1 MGFAG
6 SARTAS
12 TVLRSRK
19 LEHPNTGRY
28 QVGRDG
34 CLPIGCFSET
44 DVTRLAVM
52 DAPHRMLPETGRYQ
66 VVAGMDAPSMFL
78 RTGRDQ
84 VGSDGCSPYR
94 MLLEKLHYQVLAG
107 DARPM
112 GAHPIGCF

>member
-1 MGFAG
+1 M
-6 SARTAS
+6 AS
-12 TVLRSRK
+12 GMRSLWVLQEVLERPSRHHM
-19 LEHPNTGRY
+19 LLQTGRY

-66 VVAGMDAPSMFL
+66 VVAGMDAPSMLL

-84 VGSDGCSPYR
+84 VGSDGCSPY
-94 MLLEKLHYQVLAG
+94 LDILWLS
-107 DARPM
+107 
-112 GAHPIGCF
+112 